1 MNVDVTSSLIHASYT
16 YPVEG
21 TGGSFGNRG
30 AFGVVT
36 MTVEG
41 GATVI

>member
-1 MNVDVTSSLIHASYT
+1 MNGDVTSSLIHASYT

-21 TGGSFGNRG
+21 TGGIFRNRG